1 MKLKLISA
9 ALAAT
14 TLFGQPV
21 KADELETAMILRSY
35 STQCKDFQPL
45 PSKLDK
51 AALTTLWG
59 ATNDKS
65 QMDRAVA
72 IFIKI
77 SKNQDLMGNDAWCAA
92 TASSIF
98 K

>member
-9 ALAAT
+9 ALVTAA
-14 TLFGQPV
+14 LFSQPV

-65 QMDRAVA
+65 QMDRTVA
-72 IFIKI
+72 IFNKI
-77 SKNQDLMGNDAWCAA
+77 SKEQVLMGKDAWCAA
-92 TASSIF
+92 TSSNIF

>member
-21 KADELETAMILRSY
+21 KADELETAMILRNY

-51 AALTTLWG
+51 AALTILWG

-65 QMDRAVA
+65 QMDRTVA
-72 IFIKI
+72 IFNRI
-77 SKNQDLMGNDAWCAA
+77 SKEKELMGKDAWCAA
-92 TASSIF
+92 TASNIF